1 MTPNAALK
9 PASPL
14 HSPEALAPDF
24 PQAVLGTDGA
34 PLGFNRAPVRIA
46 ADETGL
52 AALDRAIDEARAGRV
67 SSVVLLLPDAE
78 ADEAEKLPQT
88 TKRSF
93 PRFPRL
99 VVNGFRPLR
108 TRIGAG

>member
-14 HSPEALAPDF
+14 HSPEALERQTALAPDF

-46 ADETGL
+46 PDETGL
-52 AALDRAIDEARAGRV
+52 AALDLYAPESAQ
-67 SSVVLLLPDAE
+67 AE
-78 ADEAEKLPQT
+78 FFRTPFGAA
-88 TKRSF
+88 
-93 PRFPRL
+93 PR
-99 VVNGFRPLR
+99 RPLYVGR
-108 TRIGAG
+108 A